1 MCRCATLLKAI
12 EAYIKKV
19 DDDLKDRLE
28 EEGFAEAALTVEAEA
43 ELEEKI
49 AETLDEEATAL
60 TEKLEENGVDLEA
73 FYSDIWPE
81 LKGTDDTDEKIRAIF
96 TEELEKTMP
105 KLVSAYIHTSDAELK
120 VTKITRRTTDW
131 IRSWSSEIG
140 EKMKLTTTDSLE
152 RILVTALDEGLG
164 IAEVTQSI
172 MDSGIRENYYR
183 ARSTAVTEILRAHS
197 VSQQEARLQSPVVA
211 GKKWRGGFSSSPRQN
226 HLDMDGQIVLKNEP
240 FEMVGKDGKTYYPQ
254 YPRDPILPV
263 GETANCHCFAQ
274 DVLDTDMQDKPL
286 KERQELQSKA
296 VEEDDAA
303 WEKELDERNKAKAG
317 INEDT
322 IKIDWLKA
330 KPEDEQIRYFGSKNR
345 WALFKSGVIQ
355 TDADL
360 ERLFTTK
367 TLANGKTV
375 RVRKPLKALKEDG
388 IITIGRYTTPKGTKS
403 CIKHSVYGDYSKLG
417 NPKKPPSLAN
427 GGRPAGGG
435 HTQAAI
441 DDIISNGFTVN
452 IEKTFGNGVRVGN
465 IPEHTDKFRRTGEQ
479 MSWFPKEWDEDKVL
493 IAGTYVANKPESIVP
508 IGSNR
513 ADKSGDR
520 LTAKYD
526 GVTVCVTMDLNGD
539 ITSIYPANEQ

>member
-1 MCRCATLLKAI
+1 MCRCAALLKAI

-28 EEGFAEAALTVEAEA
+28 EEGFVEAELTVEAEA

-49 AETLDEEATAL
+49 AETLGEEVTTL
-60 TEKLEENGVDLEA
+60 TEKLDEDGVDLEA

-81 LKGTDDTDEKIRAIF
+81 LKGADDADEKIRAIF
-96 TEELEKTMP
+96 TEELEKTVP
-105 KLVSAYIHTSDAELK
+105 KLVSAYMQTSDAELK
-120 VTKITRRTTDW
+120 VTKITSRTTDW
-131 IRSWSSEIG
+131 IKSWSAELG

-183 ARSTAVTEILRAHS
+183 ARSTAVTEVLRAHS

-211 GKKWRGGFSSSPRQN
+211 GKKWRAGFSSSPRQN

-274 DVLDTDMQDKPL
+274 DVLDTDMKDKPL

-296 VEEDDAA
+296 VEDDDAA

-330 KPEDEQIRYFGSKNR
+330 KPGDEQIRYFGSKNR

-375 RVRKPLKALKEDG
+375 RVRKTLKELEDDG
-388 IITIGRYTTPKGTKS
+388 IITISTHTVR
-403 CIKHSVYGDYSKLG
+403 HSVYGEFKT
-417 NPKKPPSLAN
+417 N
-427 GGRPAGGG
+427 GRMTGGG
-435 HTQAAI
+435 HCVSSRKPGNYVVTKTF
-441 DDIISNGFTVN
+441 SNGVTQ
-452 IEKTFGNGVRVGN
+452 GNDLT
-465 IPEHTDKFRRTGEQ
+465 HTNRQKREEGYQ
-479 MSWFPKEWDEDKVL
+479 LWFPEDWDEDKVL
-493 IAGTYVANKPESIVP
+493 IAGTYIANSGIP
-508 IGSNR
+508 IENGR
-513 ADKSGDR
+513 QVGV
-520 LTAKYD
+520 YD
-526 GVTVCVTMDLNGD
+526 GVAVRVIHNSQTGKIGTICPDVEQTVVEGVV
-539 ITSIYPANEQ
+539 EVE

>member
-1 MCRCATLLKAI
+1 MCRCAALLKAI

-28 EEGFAEAALTVEAEA
+28 EEGFVEAELTVEAEA

-49 AETLDEEATAL
+49 AETLEEEVTTL
-60 TEKLEENGVDLEA
+60 TEKLDEDGVDLEA

-81 LKGTDDTDEKIRAIF
+81 LKGADDADEKIRVIF
-96 TEELEKTMP
+96 TEELEKTVP
-105 KLVSAYIHTSDAELK
+105 KLVSAYMQTSDAELK
-120 VTKITRRTTDW
+120 VTKITSRTTDW
-131 IRSWSSEIG
+131 IKSWSAELG
-140 EKMKLTTTDSLE
+140 EKMKLTTTDSME

-183 ARSTAVTEILRAHS
+183 ARSTAVTEVLRAHS
-197 VSQQEARLQSPVVA
+197 ISQQEARLQSPVVA
-211 GKKWRGGFSSSPRQN
+211 GKKWRAGFSSSPRQN

-274 DVLDTDMQDKPL
+274 DVLDTDMKDKPL

-296 VEEDDAA
+296 VEDDDAA

-367 TLANGKTV
+367 TLANDKTV
-375 RVRKPLKALKEDG
+375 RVRKTLKALKEDG
-388 IITIGRYTTPKGTKS
+388 IITIGKYDAGKSGTKYS
-403 CIKHSVYGDYSKLG
+403 IIHSTIGEFTTTNRLDK
-417 NPKKPPSLAN
+417 
-427 GGRPAGGG
+427 GG
-435 HTQAAI
+435 HSQT
-441 DDIISNGFTVN
+441 N
-452 IEKTFGNGVRVGN
+452 ILDLERRGIGYEIVHTYGNGVRIGGVENHKNAKKAKGTVG
-465 IPEHTDKFRRTGEQ
+465 Q
-479 MSWFPKEWDEDKVL
+479 SWFPESWTDDDILEAATY
-493 IAGTYVANKPESIVP
+493 IANNSELKPNGVIY
-508 IGSNR
+508 
-513 ADKSGDR
+513 ADYKG
-520 LTAKYD
+520 
-526 GVTVCVTMDLNGD
+526 
-539 ITSIYPANEQ
+539 